1 MITGYEARK
10 SHDLKKFEEL
20 IVRIFLRHPNVKSVG
35 VCDEHDFFEGRVR
48 TNKCP
53 KIFLILVAA
62 EERAR
67 KFSYLFRA
75 NMNNAVFMADVALGE
90 NFSELYNK
98 MTDYMAKELGF
109 DAEINVYVFPE
120 RWRMRLDEIAGSM
133 TLASESAGRLRQIAD
148 NSILYGKAFAR

>member
-1 MITGYEARK
+1 MTMITGYEARK

-67 KFSYLFRA
+67 KFSYLSG
-75 NMNNAVFMADVALGE
+75 NNRIRHSL
-90 NFSELYNK
+90 
-98 MTDYMAKELGF
+98 AKT
-109 DAEINVYVFPE
+109 
-120 RWRMRLDEIAGSM
+120 RKTKTS
-133 TLASESAGRLRQIAD
+133 
-148 NSILYGKAFAR
+148 